1 MSDISKY
8 VFGVHPVVEALE
20 SGKKIEKVV
29 FKQGVDNIQIHRIIE
44 LLKLKEIPFQF
55 IPLEKM
61 NYIVKANHQG
71 VIAYIAQVDYSDF
84 ESMVDESLKSNNFP
98 LFVLLDGVSDVRN
111 FGAIARSA
119 ECAGASGLILP
130 AKGGAAVNSD
140 AIKTSAGALL
150 RIPTAKVT
158 NLRLA
163 VYYLKQSG
171 FKIIA
176 ANEKSSKLLYEVDFK
191 SPAAIIMGSEDK
203 GVSEQLLTLADEQI
217 AIPMTGK
224 IGSLNVSAAAAI
236 VLFESV
242 RQKLS

>member
-1 MSDISKY
+1 MADISKY
-8 VFGVHPVVEALE
+8 LFGVHPVVEALE
-20 SGKKIEKVV
+20 SDKKIEKVI
-29 FKQGVDNIQIHRIIE
+29 FKQGVDNIQVHRIIE
-44 LLKLKEIPFQF
+44 LLKLKDIPFQF

-61 NYIVKANHQG
+61 NYLVKANHQG
-71 VIAYIAQVDYSDF
+71 VIAYISQVDYVDF
-84 ESMVDESLKSNNFP
+84 ETMVNESLKQKETP

-150 RIPTAKVT
+150 RIPTTKVT

-163 VYYLKQSG
+163 IYYLKQSG
-171 FKIIA
+171 FKIVA
-176 ANEKSSKLLYEVDFK
+176 ANEKSETLIYNVNFK
-191 SPAAIIMGSEDK
+191 EPIAIIMGSEDK
-203 GVSEQLLTLADEQI
+203 GVSEQILALSDYQV

-236 VLFESV
+236 VLFEAV